1 MATVTVRNHKQ
12 NRVESTPVQ
21 SDSQRH
27 GSYGRINNVKHSLRA
42 KKHDS
47 VEKKNPENYIIFLL
61 YSFFVIILEIKVPYL

>member
-47 VEKKNPENYIIFLL
+47 VEKKKTRKITL
-61 YSFFVIILEIKVPYL
+61 SFYCIPSLSLF